1 MLNERI
7 LRKKE
12 VLSVIG
18 LSDTTLWRM
27 EKTGQFPKR
36 INLGGNSVGWL
47 SSEIQKWI
55 KLKAEKRQGRKI

>member
-55 KLKAEKRQGRKI
+55 KLKAEKRQDRKI